1 MSGRA
6 LRAAGVAGGA
16 LVLLSGCGLA
26 GGHARHDPGP
36 SAVAPSAAPPVGSI
50 EHPRPVTC
58 LDGFTPGAS
67 PNHTGDGAHND
78 SGSSAGAT
86 PTPEAPAS
94 DPPSAPARTSST
106 SPASPSSTAA
116 SAPPS
121 GRATPSRSG
130 TPSPGGARGRDD
142 LTVGPLTWQGL
153 RALAAGDQSGRGAQN
168 SGGWHYRV
176 RSRVAGDAVVTVT
189 VGAEQRARAGLEF
202 GGVFGGAPA
211 PAVTFHGC
219 PDGPTTFVGSFFVA
233 GDGRACVPLDVR
245 VAGGPARHVV
255 VSFFAGPCPVS

>member
-1 MSGRA
+1 MPVSGRA

-16 LVLLSGCGLA
+16 LVLLAGCGLP
-26 GGHARHDPGP
+26 GTHARHEP
-36 SAVAPSAAPPVGSI
+36 APPASAASAPPPVGSI

-67 PNHTGDGAHND
+67 PDHTGGDGAHND
-78 SGSSAGAT
+78 SEFSDS
-86 PTPEAPAS
+86 PTPGPDTAAS
-94 DPPSAPARTSST
+94 TT
-106 SPASPSSTAA
+106 SPAADAPSA
-116 SAPPS
+116 SHPARP
-121 GRATPSRSG
+121 ATPSRG
-130 TPSPGGARGRDD
+130 KARGKARGKDD

-153 RALAAGDQSGRGAQN
+153 RALAAGDQHTHGTES

-189 VGAEQRARAGLEF
+189 VGAGQRARAGLEF

-211 PAVTFHGC
+211 PAVAFHGC

-245 VAGGPARHVV
+245 VAGGPVRHVV
-255 VSFFAGPCPVS
+255 VSFFAGRCPVS